1 MRRALAF
8 LLVVLAATGG
18 CGPKPIYRTRPIESA
33 PPRAESPEIAQPY
46 PVTETEK
53 TLGEAANSWIGVP
66 YRYGGVSRQGV
77 DCSALAAHLLE
88 EFGVRLP
95 RSVNQQRAVGRE
107 IPFNSIEAGDLV
119 FFRIESPRVNHV
131 GVALD
136 HKRFVHAS
144 RSRGVAVDLL
154 ENDYFRK
161 RVVQTRR
168 VLNLTED
175 GQGS

>member
-1 MRRALAF
+1 MIRALAF

-33 PPRAESPEIAQPY
+33 PPAKSPEVVQPQ
-46 PVTETEK
+46 PASETEK
-53 TLGEAANSWIGVP
+53 TLGEAANSWMGVP

-88 EFGVRLP
+88 EVGVRLP
-95 RSVNQQRAVGRE
+95 RSVNQQRTVGRE
-107 IPFNSIEAGDLV
+107 IPFDSIEAGDLV

-131 GVALD
+131 GVVLD

-144 RSRGVAVDLL
+144 KSRGVAVDLL

-175 GQGS
+175 GEGS